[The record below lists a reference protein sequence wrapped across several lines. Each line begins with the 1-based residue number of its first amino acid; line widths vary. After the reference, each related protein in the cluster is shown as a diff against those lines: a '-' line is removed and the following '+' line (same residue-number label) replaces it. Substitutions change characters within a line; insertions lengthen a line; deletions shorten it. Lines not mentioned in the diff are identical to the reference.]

1 MPRKIVKFAPEDWA
15 ALDQLARERHLT
27 LQQLAD
33 EAFRDVL
40 AKHGRTVSKAQRSE
54 SAAVIRFPKT
64 SPKKHRL

>member
-1 MPRKIVKFAPEDWA
+1 MARKIIKFAPEDWA

-40 AKHGRTVSKAQRSE
+40 AKHGRIVSKAQRNE
-54 SAAVIRFPKT
+54 SAIVIRFPPR
-64 SPKKHRL
+64 SRKKHRL